1 MGDTNRIYHALTSH
15 PWAITKDYLS
25 IMVEIAARKEVD
37 VSAVEE
43 RLGRKLDNTRTVTE
57 RGGVAIIPITGPIFR
72 YANLFSEISG
82 GTSVQVL
89 AKDFRAALDSPDVR
103 AILLNIDSP
112 GGDANGINEFAAM
125 VYAARGKKP
134 ITAYIG
140 GMGCSAAY
148 WIASAAGEIV
158 CDATALV
165 GSIGVIA
172 SMPAGDD
179 PSEVIFISSQ
189 SPRKRES
196 PTTEEG
202 RASIQATIDAM
213 ADVFVGRVAEYRG
226 VSTDTVLSSFG
237 QGGIFVGE
245 HAVTAGLTD
254 RLGSFEAT
262 LAGMS
267 GGRGEQAIQAA
278 HTPTSIPAYAPTQ
291 IAALGIPFT
300 ATKTN
305 ISLSLPTPSAA
316 GGLRADTRPIAQ
328 QETPI
333 MSDET
338 PQQPELPSDAGAQA
352 VTQALA
358 GIGEQLTARQ
368 MEMLQTQWT
377 ALQTQANQRAE
388 EMFNRW
394 QAEQKQRQDVS
405 TYVQHV
411 ISATLNRP
419 YALPVEAVALEGFLL
434 SLNADQRTSAQALF
448 NRILDAGLVSFEEI
462 GSAGDGGD
470 EPTAKEAFDA
480 AVLAKVSTG
489 LTRLQAIEA
498 VRKDQPAIYEAYH
511 NESSRRGAVAATA
524 KKTARKGA

>member
-1 MGDTNRIYHALTSH
+1 MGDTNRIYQALTSH
-15 PWAITKDYLS
+15 PWAITEDYLRL
-25 IMVEIAARKEVD
+25 MVEIAARKEVD
-37 VSAVEE
+37 VAAVEE

-89 AKDFRAALDSPDVR
+89 AKDLRAALDSPDVR

-148 WIASAAGEIV
+148 WVASAADSII

-202 RASIQATIDAM
+202 RASIQSTIDAM

-226 VSTDTVLSSFG
+226 VSTDTVLSDFG
-237 QGGIFVGE
+237 QGGIFVGQ
-245 HAVTAGLTD
+245 HAVTAGLAD

-267 GGRGEQAIQAA
+267 GGRGEQAAQAT
-278 HTPTSIPAYAPTQ
+278 HTPTSMPAAQ
-291 IAALGIPFT
+291 IAALGIPITTVASAFST
-300 ATKTN
+300 RPIT
-305 ISLSLPTPSAA
+305 SLSFPTPSAA
-316 GGLRADTRPIAQ
+316 GGLRADTQPIVQ

-333 MSDET
+333 MSEET
-338 PQQPELPSDAGAQA
+338 IQRPELPSDAGEQA
-352 VTQALA
+352 LTQALA
-358 GIGEQLTARQ
+358 GMDEQMTARQ
-368 MEMLQTQWT
+368 LEMLQTQWT
-377 ALQTQANQRAE
+377 ALEQRANARAE
-388 EMFNRW
+388 ERFNRW

-419 YALPVEAVALEGFLL
+419 YALPVEATALESFLL
-434 SLNADQRTSAQALF
+434 SLNADQRTGAQTLF

-462 GSAGDGGD
+462 GSAAEGGDG
-470 EPTAKEAFDA
+470 PSAKERFDA
-480 AVLAKVSTG
+480 AVLAKVGTGMTRLAAMEAVGKEQPKLYEEYQAEG
-489 LTRLQAIEA
+489 LTP
-498 VRKDQPAIYEAYH
+498 K
-511 NESSRRGAVAATA
+511 AT
-524 KKTARKGA
+524 KKGAR

>member
-1 MGDTNRIYHALTSH
+1 
-15 PWAITKDYLS
+15 
-25 IMVEIAARKEVD
+25 
-37 VSAVEE
+37 
-43 RLGRKLDNTRTVTE
+43 
-57 RGGVAIIPITGPIFR
+57 
-72 YANLFSEISG
+72 
-82 GTSVQVL
+82 
-89 AKDFRAALDSPDVR
+89 
-103 AILLNIDSP
+103 
-112 GGDANGINEFAAM
+112 
-125 VYAARGKKP
+125 
-134 ITAYIG
+134 
-140 GMGCSAAY
+140 
-148 WIASAAGEIV
+148 
-158 CDATALV
+158 
-165 GSIGVIA
+165 
-172 SMPAGDD
+172 
-179 PSEVIFISSQ
+179 
-189 SPRKRES
+189 
-196 PTTEEG
+196 
-202 RASIQATIDAM
+202 
-213 ADVFVGRVAEYRG
+213 
-226 VSTDTVLSSFG
+226 
-237 QGGIFVGE
+237 
-245 HAVTAGLTD
+245 
-254 RLGSFEAT
+254 
-262 LAGMS
+262 
-267 GGRGEQAIQAA
+267 
-278 HTPTSIPAYAPTQ
+278 
-291 IAALGIPFT
+291 
-300 ATKTN
+300 
-305 ISLSLPTPSAA
+305 
-316 GGLRADTRPIAQ
+316 
-328 QETPI
+328 